1 MRRNYHTARAAP
13 AMIGAMT
20 ESGDLR
26 DRAINSLKA
35 KQSFWYGLASWV
47 VLSLLFTGIWVAS
60 GMGYFW
66 PAWPIGA
73 IAIGVVFAGI
83 RAFGSGRGGPSEDRI
98 QDEMKRLS

>member
-1 MRRNYHTARAAP
+1 MGRNYHTPRVAP

-35 KQSFWYGLASWV
+35 KQSFWYSLASWV
-47 VLSLLFTGIWVAS
+47 ALSLLFTVIWAVS

-66 PAWPIGA
+66 PIWAIGG

-83 RAFGSGRGGPSEDRI
+83 RAFGSGGGGPRESRI
-98 QDEMKRLS
+98 QEEMKRLS